1 MMQRVAAL
9 MARWP
14 PAVQCAVLI
23 VISGLLMV
31 LQLAAV
37 RVIADDVNIFEIV
50 FFRGIFGVIVMAPML
65 VRSGGVYLRPNRPG
79 LIWLCGTLAFLA
91 TVLFYFSA
99 KHLPIADITAI
110 HFSRPIFAAVV
121 AAVVLG
127 EAMRGS
133 RILAIFLGIVGAA
146 IIIRPGYVELNIGV
160 LYVLGVVAVQSWNPI
175 NRKLLSRSEHPD
187 TVAVWN
193 VLIIVPYGLIV
204 TVFVWTTPT
213 VEQLFWMALI
223 GLMELLN
230 QRVLA
235 RAYIRADAM
244 VVVGLHYTR
253 LPIAALVGFAFFG
266 EVPEIWIWVGSA
278 IIAAAAIILAR
289 GENRMPAPANDP
301 KS

>member
-1 MMQRVAAL
+1 MRTAGAL
-9 MARWP
+9 IARWP
-14 PAVQCAVLI
+14 PAVQCAVLVI
-23 VISGLLMV
+23 VSGTLMV

-50 FFRGIFGVIVMAPML
+50 FFRGVFGVIMMSPML
-65 VRSGGVYLRPNRPG
+65 FRNGAVHLRPNRPR
-79 LIWLCGTLAFLA
+79 LIWLCGTLAFFA

-127 EAMRGS
+127 EALRGS
-133 RILAIFLGIVGAA
+133 RVLAIVLGVVGAA
-146 IIIRPGYVELNIGV
+146 IIIRPGYVEPNIGV
-160 LYVLGVVAVQSWNPI
+160 LYVLGVVAIQSWNPI

-193 VLIIVPYGLIV
+193 VLIIIPYGLAV
-204 TVFVWTTPT
+204 TIFVWTTPT
-213 VEQLFWMALI
+213 VEQLLWMALI

-235 RAYIRADAM
+235 RAYIQGDAM

-253 LPIAALVGFAFFG
+253 LPIAALVGFALFG
-266 EVPEIWIWVGSA
+266 EVPEIWIWIGSA
-278 IIAAAAIILAR
+278 IIAAAAVILAR
-289 GENRMPAPANDP
+289 GEHKAEPTTT
-301 KS
+301 K